1 MRVNPN
7 GIERRSAREAMK
19 TRNLNA
25 RRRRGAKPKRIN
37 RPLEPNAAEAID
49 GLDAALVVA
58 AQYGMEIRVMRL
70 AGRAGRLDGLVCE
83 LWACPKL
90 NDPDRRERSSAKRI
104 RAMSVLLAKWF
115 PSTGLLTLGGTRSWT
130 MSPLDVVTQVASRC
144 ELRKYAGKIFPGGS
158 R

>member
-58 AQYGMEIRVMRL
+58 AQYGMEIAR
-70 AGRAGRLDGLVCE
+70 D
-83 LWACPKL
+83 
-90 NDPDRRERSSAKRI
+90 RERV
-104 RAMSVLLAKWF
+104 RAETA
-115 PSTGLLTLGGTRSWT
+115 
-130 MSPLDVVTQVASRC
+130 A
-144 ELRKYAGKIFPGGS
+144 YARARADAEGS
-158 R
+158 KHV